1 MTRVVD
7 TFKDEV
13 NVVAVSTDTIF
24 SHEVYHNY
32 EGLLASIQY
41 KMAGDVRGVF
51 SEYFGAYNPENG
63 LDFRGTYIVNPELVL
78 VAEEKQFYNVGR
90 SIDELIRKLHAFM
103 HAFKNPTEVVPCEW
117 RLGGKTLKPAEIKV
131 GKVGESYSK

>member
-7 TFKDEV
+7 TFKNEV

-32 EGLLASIQY
+32 EGLLASIEY

-78 VAEEKQFYNVGR
+78 VSEEKQFYNVGR

-117 RLGGKTLKPAEIKV
+117 RPGGKTLKPAEIKV
-131 GKVGESYSK
+131 GKVGESYTK